1 MVSKSKT
8 FAPLKTFLPSNLELF
23 LELWPLLVEFG
34 PASVAMGAVRI
45 KTGLSLL
52 FTSLV
57 RDTTKFKTLAFVCH
71 INMAASLLWGLP
83 ELKLVYLCYSPH
95 LLGTLLNL

>member
-1 MVSKSKT
+1 MSYKYDR
-8 FAPLKTFLPSNLELF
+8 LI
-23 LELWPLLVEFG
+23 
-34 PASVAMGAVRI
+34 AMGAARI

-57 RDTTKFKTLAFVCH
+57 MDTTEFITLAFVCH

-95 LLGTLLNL
+95 LLGTLLNLKLWPLCVI